1 VRRLL
6 AGTRFRLTLA
16 FAAVLAVAIVIA
28 DTALYLALSRAE
40 TGAAADVLVS
50 QASVIAGG
58 LEEIN
63 GTVHF
68 GTGDVPTETQQGVAV
83 EAAIVAPDGSI
94 SQTPG
99 QALSASTLSKLAAD
113 ARKQT
118 SAAPPFDVRDSRGVP
133 RLVYAQLVAAGQG
146 PGAVLIVSR
155 SISEL
160 QSALTQTLL
169 FLALLSV
176 LIVLA
181 GTLLAHR
188 LAGNILE
195 PVRRIASTA
204 RSLSQH
210 ELHRRVEV
218 NVPPDELGEL
228 VETFNGML
236 ARLEASFESLRRFTA
251 DASHEL
257 RSPLALMRSE
267 LEGTL
272 ARPRTPVEYERVLRD
287 LEAEVEHMS
296 RMVDQLLMLA
306 RADAG
311 ALQPAATDLD
321 VADFLHET
329 AARWRPMA
337 DQRHVRLDVDAPD
350 SGNVSA
356 DPDLLRRV
364 MDNLIDNATRHT
376 PAGTAVRISGAPTA
390 GGWSIEVHDEGPGI
404 PAAAR
409 AALFERF
416 ARVDGARARDGGG
429 AGLGLALSRAIA
441 ESHGGSLQLVDP
453 NGRGATFRIF
463 LPQSQSGVTGPHPDP
478 PAQRGREMPAT

>member
-1 VRRLL
+1 VRPLF
-6 AGTRFRLTLA
+6 AGTRLRLTLA
-16 FAAVLAVAIVIA
+16 FAAVLAVAIVVA
-28 DTALYLALSRAE
+28 DIALYLALSRAE
-40 TGAAADVLVS
+40 TSAAADVLVS

-58 LEEIN
+58 IEDIN
-63 GTVHF
+63 GKVQF
-68 GTGDVPTETQQGVAV
+68 GTGELPTETQQGVAV
-83 EAAIVAPDGSI
+83 DAAIVASDGSV
-94 SQTPG
+94 STQTPG
-99 QALSASTLSKLAAD
+99 QALSTSTLSTIAAN
-113 ARKQT
+113 ARQQA

-133 RLVYAQLVAAGQG
+133 RLVYAQLLPAGQG
-146 PGAVLIVSR
+146 GPAVLIVSR
-155 SISEL
+155 SIGEL
-160 QSALTQTLL
+160 QSALTQTIL
-169 FLALLSV
+169 FLAVLSV
-176 LIVLA
+176 LVVLA

-218 NVPPDELGEL
+218 KVRPDELGEL

-236 ARLEASFESLRRFTA
+236 ARLEASFDSLRRFTA

-272 ARPRTPVEYERVLRD
+272 ARARTPAEYQQVLSG
-287 LEAEVEHMS
+287 LEDEVEHMS

-311 ALQPAATDLD
+311 ALQPAATNLD

-337 DQRHVRLDVDAPD
+337 DQRHVRIDVDAPD
-350 SGNVSA
+350 SGSVAA

-364 MDNLIDNATRHT
+364 MDNLIDNATRHS
-376 PAGTAVRISGAPTA
+376 PAGTGVRLTGAPA
-390 GGWSIEVHDEGPGI
+390 PGGWSIEVRDEGPGI
-404 PAAAR
+404 PAVAR
-409 AALFERF
+409 ASLFERF
-416 ARVDGARARDGGG
+416 ARADDARPRDGGG

-441 ESHGGSLQLVDP
+441 ESHGGRLELVSP
-453 NGRGATFRIF
+453 NGRGATFRLF
-463 LPQSQSGVTGPHPDP
+463 LPTSPTARS
-478 PAQRGREMPAT
+478 

>member
-1 VRRLL
+1 MRRLL
-6 AGTRFRLTLA
+6 AGTRIRLTLA
-16 FAAVLAVAIVIA
+16 FAAVLAIAIVVA
-28 DTALYLALSRAE
+28 DVALYLALSRAE

-50 QASVIAGG
+50 QANTIVSGIEDVNGEVRFGAGD
-58 LEEIN
+58 L
-63 GTVHF
+63 
-68 GTGDVPTETQQGVAV
+68 PTETQQGVAV
-83 EAAIVAPDGSI
+83 EAAIVAADGSI
-94 SQTPG
+94 SQSPG
-99 QALSASTLSKLAAD
+99 QALSNATLTSIAAT
-113 ARKQT
+113 ARTKT
-118 SAAPPFDVRDSRGVP
+118 TPAPPFSVRDSRGVP
-133 RLVYAQLVAAGQG
+133 RLVYALPLQTTQG
-146 PGAVLIVSR
+146 ASAVLIVSR

-160 QSALTQTLL
+160 QTALNQALL
-169 FLALLSV
+169 FLAVLSLLAV
-176 LIVLA
+176 VA
-181 GTLLAHR
+181 GTLLAHT
-188 LAGNILE
+188 LAGRILE

-204 RSLSQH
+204 RSLSQN

-218 NVPPDELGEL
+218 EVPPDELGEL

-257 RSPLALMRSE
+257 RNPLALMRSE

-272 ARPRTPVEYERVLRD
+272 ARARTPGEYQQVLLD

-311 ALQPAATDLD
+311 ALRPAETNLD

-329 AARWRPMA
+329 AARWRPVA
-337 DQRHVRLDVDAPD
+337 DSRHVQVDVEAPD
-350 SGNVSA
+350 SGSVRA

-376 PAGTAVRISGAPTA
+376 PEGTAVELIGAPTG
-390 GGWSIEVHDEGPGI
+390 GGWNIDVRDHGPGV

-409 AALFERF
+409 PVLFERF
-416 ARVDGARARDGGG
+416 ARADGARARDTAG

-441 ESHGGSLQLVDP
+441 ESHGGTLQLLDQ
-453 NGRGATFRIF
+453 NGSGATFRLF
-463 LPQSQSGVTGPHPDP
+463 LPRVPSSP
-478 PAQRGREMPAT
+478 

>member
-1 VRRLL
+1 MRRLL
-6 AGTRFRLTLA
+6 AGTRIRLTLT
-16 FAAVLAVAIVIA
+16 FAAVLAVAILVA
-28 DTALYLALSRAE
+28 DIALYLALSRAE
-40 TGAAADVLVS
+40 TSAAADVLVS

-58 LEEIN
+58 IEDIN
-63 GTVHF
+63 GKVQF
-68 GTGDVPTETQQGVAV
+68 GTGDLPTETQQGVAV
-83 EAAIVAPDGSI
+83 DAAIVALDGSVI
-94 SQTPG
+94 QTPG
-99 QALSASTLSKLAAD
+99 QALSASTLSKIAAD
-113 ARKQT
+113 ARKQA
-118 SAAPPFDVRDSRGVP
+118 SPAPPFDVRDSRGVP
-133 RLVYAQLVAAGQG
+133 RLVYAQLLPAGQG
-146 PGAVLIVSR
+146 GPAVLIVSR
-155 SISEL
+155 SIGEL
-160 QSALTQTLL
+160 QSALTQTIV
-169 FLALLSV
+169 FLAALSV

-218 NVPPDELGEL
+218 DVPPDELGEL

-272 ARPRTPVEYERVLRD
+272 ARARTPAEYETVLRD
-287 LEAEVEHMS
+287 LEAEVEHMA

-311 ALQPAATDLD
+311 ALQPAATNLD

-337 DQRHVRLDVDAPD
+337 DRRQVQLDVDAPD
-350 SGNVSA
+350 SGSVAA

-364 MDNLIDNATRHT
+364 MDNLIDNATRHS
-376 PAGTAVRISGAPTA
+376 PAGTAVQLTGAPTA
-390 GGWSIEVHDEGPGI
+390 EGWNIEVRDQGPGI
-404 PAAAR
+404 PSAAR

-416 ARVDGARARDGGG
+416 ARVDDARARDGGG

-441 ESHGGSLQLVDP
+441 ESHGGSLQLVEP
-453 NGRGATFRIF
+453 NGRGATFRLF
-463 LPQSQSGVTGPHPDP
+463 LPRSPSSR
-478 PAQRGREMPAT
+478 A

>member
-1 VRRLL
+1 MY
-6 AGTRFRLTLA
+6 AGTRIRLTLA
-16 FAAVLAVAIVIA
+16 FAAVLAVAIVVA
-28 DTALYLALSRAE
+28 DVALYLALSQAE
-40 TGAAADVLVS
+40 TSAAADVLVS
-50 QASVIAGG
+50 QANTIA
-58 LEEIN
+58 N
-63 GTVHF
+63 GIEDVNGQVRF
-68 GTGDVPTETQQGVAV
+68 GAGDLPTETQQGVAV

-94 SQTPG
+94 SQSPG
-99 QALSASTLSKLAAD
+99 QALSDATLAQIAAT
-113 ARKQT
+113 ARTKT
-118 SAAPPFDVRDSRGVP
+118 APATPFSVRDSRGVP
-133 RLVYAQLVAAGQG
+133 RLVYALPLQTTQG
-146 PGAVLIVSR
+146 NSAVLVVSR

-160 QSALTQTLL
+160 QSALNQALL
-169 FLALLSV
+169 FLAALSLLAV
-176 LIVLA
+176 VA
-181 GTLLAHR
+181 GSLLAHA
-188 LAGNILE
+188 LAGRILE

-218 NVPPDELGEL
+218 EVPPDELGEL

-257 RSPLALMRSE
+257 RSPLAVMRSE

-272 ARPRTPVEYERVLRD
+272 ARARTPAEYAQVLRG

-311 ALQPAATDLD
+311 ALRPAETNLD

-329 AARWRPMA
+329 AARWRPVA
-337 DQRHVRLDVDAPD
+337 DSRHVRVDVDAPD
-350 SGNVSA
+350 SGSVWA

-376 PAGTAVRISGAPTA
+376 PEGTAVQLTGVPTA
-390 GGWSIEVHDEGPGI
+390 GGWNIDVHDQGPGV

-409 AALFERF
+409 PVLFDRF
-416 ARVDGARARDGGG
+416 VRADGARARDSAG

-441 ESHGGSLQLVDP
+441 ESHGGSLMLLDQ
-453 NGRGATFRIF
+453 NGSGATFRLF
-463 LPQSQSGVTGPHPDP
+463 LPKR
-478 PAQRGREMPAT
+478 QRSVHTST

>member
-1 VRRLL
+1 MRRLL
-6 AGTRFRLTLA
+6 AGTRIRLTLA
-16 FAAVLAVAIVIA
+16 FAAVLAIAIVVA
-28 DTALYLALSRAE
+28 DVALYLALSRAE

-50 QASVIAGG
+50 QANTIVSGIEDVNGEVRFGAGD
-58 LEEIN
+58 L
-63 GTVHF
+63 
-68 GTGDVPTETQQGVAV
+68 PTETQQGVAV
-83 EAAIVAPDGSI
+83 EAAIVAADGSI
-94 SQTPG
+94 SQSPG
-99 QALSASTLSKLAAD
+99 QALSNATLTSIAAT
-113 ARKQT
+113 ARTKT
-118 SAAPPFDVRDSRGVP
+118 TPAPPFSVRDSRGVP
-133 RLVYAQLVAAGQG
+133 RLVYALPLQTTQG
-146 PGAVLIVSR
+146 ASAVLIVSR

-160 QSALTQTLL
+160 QTALNQALL
-169 FLALLSV
+169 FLAVLSV
-176 LIVLA
+176 LAVVA
-181 GTLLAHR
+181 GTLLAHT
-188 LAGNILE
+188 LAGRILE

-204 RSLSQH
+204 RSLSQN

-218 NVPPDELGEL
+218 EVPPDELGEL

-257 RSPLALMRSE
+257 RNPLALMRSE

-272 ARPRTPVEYERVLRD
+272 ARARTPGEYQQVLLD

-311 ALQPAATDLD
+311 ALRPAETNLD

-329 AARWRPMA
+329 AARWRPVA
-337 DQRHVRLDVDAPD
+337 DSRHVQVDVEAPD
-350 SGNVSA
+350 SGSVRA

-376 PAGTAVRISGAPTA
+376 PEGTAVELIGAPTG
-390 GGWSIEVHDEGPGI
+390 GGWNIDVRDHGPGV

-409 AALFERF
+409 PVLFERF
-416 ARVDGARARDGGG
+416 ARADGARARDTAG

-441 ESHGGSLQLVDP
+441 ESHGGTLQLLDQ
-453 NGRGATFRIF
+453 NGSGATFRLF
-463 LPQSQSGVTGPHPDP
+463 LPRVPSSP
-478 PAQRGREMPAT
+478 

>member
-1 VRRLL
+1 MRRLF
-6 AGTRFRLTLA
+6 AGTRIRLTLA
-16 FAAVLAVAIVIA
+16 FAAVLALAIIVA
-28 DTALYLALSRAE
+28 DTALYIALSRAE
-40 TGAAADVLVS
+40 TSAAADVLIS
-50 QASVIAGG
+50 QAGVIAGG
-58 LEEIN
+58 IEDIN
-63 GTVHF
+63 GTVQF
-68 GTGDVPTETQQGVAV
+68 GAGDLPTETQQGVAV
-83 EAAIVAPDGSI
+83 EAAIVAPDGSVK
-94 SQTPG
+94 QTAG
-99 QALSASTLSKLAAD
+99 QALAASTLQTIAAN

-118 SAAPPFDVRDSRGVP
+118 SAAPPFNVRDSRGVP
-133 RLVYAQLVAAGQG
+133 RLVYAQPLATTQGSAAI
-146 PGAVLIVSR
+146 LIVSR

-160 QSALTQTLL
+160 QAALTQTIL
-169 FLALLSV
+169 FLAVLSLLF
-176 LIVLA
+176 VLA

-218 NVPPDELGEL
+218 KVPPDELGEL

-272 ARPRTPVEYERVLRD
+272 ARARTPAEYEQVLRD
-287 LEAEVEHMS
+287 LEAEVEHMA

-329 AARWRPMA
+329 AARWQGAPSPLAGEGRGGGS
-337 DQRHVRLDVDAPD
+337 RRVRIAVSAPD
-350 SGNVSA
+350 SGSVLA

-376 PAGTAVRISGAPTA
+376 PEGTEVHITGAPTA
-390 GGWSIEVHDEGPGI
+390 GGWNIDVHDEGPGV

-409 AALFERF
+409 ASLFERF
-416 ARVDGARARDGGG
+416 ARADDARARDGGG

-441 ESHGGSLQLVDP
+441 ESHGGSLQLADQ
-453 NGRGATFRIF
+453 NGRGATFRLF
-463 LPQSQSGVTGPHPDP
+463 LPAAARNVSPSPL
-478 PAQRGREMPAT
+478 A

>member
-1 VRRLL
+1 VRRLF
-6 AGTRFRLTLA
+6 AGTRLRLTLA
-16 FAAVLAVAIVIA
+16 FAAVLAVAIVVA

-40 TGAAADVLVS
+40 TSAAADVLIS

-58 LEEIN
+58 IEDIN
-63 GTVHF
+63 GKVQF
-68 GTGDVPTETQQGVAV
+68 GTGELPTETQQGVAV
-83 EAAIVAPDGSI
+83 EAAIVAPDGSV
-94 SQTPG
+94 STQTPG
-99 QALSASTLSKLAAD
+99 QALSVSTLSTIAAN
-113 ARKQT
+113 ARKPT
-118 SAAPPFDVRDSRGVP
+118 NAASPFDVRDSRGVP
-133 RLVYAQLVAAGQG
+133 RLVYAQLLPSGQG
-146 PGAVLIVSR
+146 GAAVLIVSR
-155 SISEL
+155 SVGEL
-160 QSALTQTLL
+160 RSALTQTIL
-169 FLALLSV
+169 FLAVLSV
-176 LIVLA
+176 LMVLA

-218 NVPPDELGEL
+218 KVPPDELGEL

-236 ARLEASFESLRRFTA
+236 ARLEASFDSLRRFTA

-272 ARPRTPVEYERVLRD
+272 ARARTPAEYEQVLRG
-287 LEAEVEHMS
+287 LEAEVEHMA

-311 ALQPAATDLD
+311 ALQPATINLD

-329 AARWRPMA
+329 AARWRVTPSPLA
-337 DQRHVRLDVDAPD
+337 GEGRGGGSDRVRIEVDAPD
-350 SGNVSA
+350 SGTVWS

-376 PAGTAVRISGAPTA
+376 PAGTPVHITGARAP
-390 GGWSIEVHDEGPGI
+390 GGWSIEVRDEGPGI
-404 PAAAR
+404 PASAR
-409 AALFERF
+409 ASLFERF
-416 ARVDGARARDGGG
+416 ARADDARPRDGGG

-441 ESHGGSLQLVDP
+441 ESHGGSLQLADQ
-453 NGRGATFRIF
+453 NGRGATFRLF
-463 LPQSQSGVTGPHPDP
+463 LPK
-478 PAQRGREMPAT
+478 

>member
-1 VRRLL
+1 VRRLF
-6 AGTRFRLTLA
+6 AGTRIRLTLA
-16 FAAVLAVAIVIA
+16 FAAVLAVAIIVA
-28 DTALYLALSRAE
+28 DTALYIALSRAE
-40 TGAAADVLVS
+40 TSAAADVLIS
-50 QASVIAGG
+50 QAGVIAGG
-58 LEEIN
+58 IEDIN
-63 GTVHF
+63 GTVQF
-68 GTGDVPTETQQGVAV
+68 GAGDLPTETQQGVAV
-83 EAAIVAPDGSI
+83 EAAIVAPDGSVK
-94 SQTPG
+94 QTAG
-99 QALSASTLSKLAAD
+99 QALSASTLQTIAAN

-118 SAAPPFDVRDSRGVP
+118 SAATPFNVRDSRGVP
-133 RLVYAQLVAAGQG
+133 RLVYAQPLTTTQGSAAI
-146 PGAVLIVSR
+146 LIVSR

-160 QSALTQTLL
+160 QAALTQTIL
-169 FLALLSV
+169 FLAALSLLF
-176 LIVLA
+176 VLA

-218 NVPPDELGEL
+218 KVPPDELGEL

-272 ARPRTPVEYERVLRD
+272 ARARTPAEYEQVLRD
-287 LEAEVEHMS
+287 LEAEVEHMA

-311 ALQPAATDLD
+311 ALQPAATNLD

-337 DQRHVRLDVDAPD
+337 DQRHVRLDIEAPD
-350 SGNVSA
+350 SGSVAA

-364 MDNLIDNATRHT
+364 MDNLLDNATRHT
-376 PAGTAVRISGAPTA
+376 PAGTAVRLSGAPVA
-390 GGWSIEVHDEGPGI
+390 GGWAIEVRDEGPGV
-404 PAAAR
+404 PASAR

-416 ARVDGARARDGGG
+416 ARADGARPRDGGG

-441 ESHGGSLQLVDP
+441 ESHGGSLRLADQ
-453 NGRGATFRIF
+453 NGRGATFRLF
-463 LPQSQSGVTGPHPDP
+463 LPSAARNVSPSPV
-478 PAQRGREMPAT
+478 A